1 MLRDNSMVHERSL
14 QVKDL
19 YKFVPFFFLQKA
31 EFIVSRLKSRK
42 VDLLCQLMDG
52 VEACCNIPPVV
63 LLLYLSR
70 KSHLGLSKL
79 PQLLA
84 EEAEGR
90 KHVCFISRL
99 CVSWKH
105 SFFLCCLLKCIFCLS
120 CCSIGLTPGHAD
132 GIQKISYF
140 FNSAEVEVSIML

>member
-1 MLRDNSMVHERSL
+1 MLRDNSMVHERFL

-19 YKFVPFFFLQKA
+19 YKFVPFFLQKA
-31 EFIVSRLKSRK
+31 EFIVSRSKSRK

-52 VEACCNIPPVV
+52 MEACCNILPV
-63 LLLYLSR
+63 LLLLCLSR
-70 KSHLGLSKL
+70 KSHLGLSEL

-84 EEAEGR
+84 EEAEGKR
-90 KHVCFISRL
+90 HVCFISRL
-99 CVSWKH
+99 CVSWKR

-132 GIQKISYF
+132 RTQKIPYF
-140 FNSAEVEVSIML
+140 FTSVEVSIML